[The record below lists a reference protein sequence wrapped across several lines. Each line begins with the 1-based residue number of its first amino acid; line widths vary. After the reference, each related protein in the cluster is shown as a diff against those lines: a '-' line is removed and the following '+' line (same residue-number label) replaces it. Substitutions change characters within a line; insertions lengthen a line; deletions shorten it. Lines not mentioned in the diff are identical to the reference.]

1 MPVETGLGRPPVQ
14 LEHRRLVRLV
24 AKALRAHLARNCGRC
39 FVRGWLQN
47 SGDDLGGGASG
58 TSAWWRRLESKLG
71 RAPTRVAP
79 TRHARSCLSH
89 RGRRRRRADRS
100 VCVDLPSWRGWREQ
114 TSG

>member
-47 SGDDLGGGASG
+47 CARLFWGGGI
-58 TSAWWRRLESKLG
+58 RNE
-71 RAPTRVAP
+71 
-79 TRHARSCLSH
+79 CLSRSWGEH
-89 RGRRRRRADRS
+89 R
-100 VCVDLPSWRGWREQ
+100 RE
-114 TSG
+114 